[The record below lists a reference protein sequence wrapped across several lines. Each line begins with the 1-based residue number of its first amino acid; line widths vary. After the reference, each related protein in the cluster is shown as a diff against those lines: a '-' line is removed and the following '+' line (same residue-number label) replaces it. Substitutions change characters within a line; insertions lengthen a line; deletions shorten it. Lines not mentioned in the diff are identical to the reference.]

1 MVRHQNIIIVP
12 HLNRKMVQSKV
23 KIFVACHKPCDI
35 ISNEVY
41 TPIHV
46 GRAVSKCKDEMTEMI
61 GDDTGDNI
69 SAKNPYYSEM
79 TGQYWAWKNFHDTGY
94 IGFCHYRRYLGEEI
108 TIDNVNSYFA
118 DGTDVLLVGPVFR
131 HYNRW
136 NWLKT
141 FVGSEDLAIMQMVL
155 KKLYPDY
162 YTTMSRYANDYVD
175 YPLNMFL
182 CRRELF
188 EKYAEW
194 IFSILFECE
203 KYVKLSS
210 YSRARRLYGYLAE
223 FLMPV
228 FFLHN
233 GYKCKAISFYRK
245 DSDDT
250 VGGLNFRQRIIRN
263 VLKKVYYRYQN
274 MPIEIDYS
282 VLAGLKSDGII
293 VE

>member
-1 MVRHQNIIIVP
+1 MDC
-12 HLNRKMVQSKV
+12 QSKL
-23 KIFVACHKPCDI
+23 KIFVACHRPAEI
-35 ISNEVY
+35 ISNDVY

-46 GRAVSKCKDEMTEMI
+46 GRAISKFKDEMSEML
-61 GDDTGDNI
+61 GDDADDNI

-79 TGQYWAWKNFHDTGY
+79 TEQYWAWKNFSGSEY
-94 IGFCHYRRYLGEEI
+94 IGFCHYRRYFGEEI
-108 TIDNVNSYFA
+108 TAENVDGYFS
-118 DGTDVLLVGPVFR
+118 DGTEVLLAGPVFR

-141 FVGSEDLAIMQMVL
+141 YVGSEDLGIMQMVV

-162 YTTMSRYANDYVD
+162 YATMSHYANDYVD

-233 GYKCKAISFYRK
+233 GYKIKPVKFYRK
-245 DSDDT
+245 DFNDT
-250 VGGLNFRQRIIRN
+250 IGGLNRRQSIIRKL
-263 VLKKVYYRYQN
+263 LKKVYYRYQT
-274 MPIEIDYS
+274 MPLEIDYS
-282 VLAGLKSDGII
+282 ISAGLKADGISI
-293 VE
+293 

>member
-1 MVRHQNIIIVP
+1 
-12 HLNRKMVQSKV
+12 
-23 KIFVACHKPCDI
+23 
-35 ISNEVY
+35 
-41 TPIHV
+41 
-46 GRAVSKCKDEMTEMI
+46 
-61 GDDTGDNI
+61 
-69 SAKNPYYSEM
+69 
-79 TGQYWAWKNFHDTGY
+79 
-94 IGFCHYRRYLGEEI
+94 
-108 TIDNVNSYFA
+108 
-118 DGTDVLLVGPVFR
+118 
-131 HYNRW
+131 
-136 NWLKT
+136 
-141 FVGSEDLAIMQMVL
+141 MVL

>member
-1 MVRHQNIIIVP
+1 MN
-12 HLNRKMVQSKV
+12 QSKV
-23 KIFVACHKPCDI
+23 NIFVACHRPADI
-35 ISNEVY
+35 ISNDVY
-41 TPIHV
+41 VPIHV
-46 GRAVSKCKDEMTEMI
+46 GRAISQFKDEMSEMI

-69 SAKNPYYSEM
+69 SDKNPFFSEM
-79 TGQYWAWKNFHDTGY
+79 TGQYWAWKNFHDTEY
-94 IGFCHYRRYLGEEI
+94 IGFCHYRRFFGEEI
-108 TIDNVNSYFA
+108 TVNSIDSLFE

-131 HYNRW
+131 LYNRW

-141 FVGSEDLAIMQMVL
+141 FVCSDDLAIMQMVV

-162 YTTMSRYANDYVD
+162 YATLSRYANDYID

-233 GYKCKAISFYRK
+233 GYIIKPMPFYRK
-245 DSDDT
+245 DSNDT
-250 VGGLNFRQRIIRN
+250 VGGLNFRQRMIRC
-263 VLKKVYYRYQN
+263 VLKKMYFRYQTL
-274 MPIEIDYS
+274 PLGIDYS
-282 VLAGLKSDGII
+282 VEAGLKSDGIDI
-293 VE
+293 